1 MVNARSL
8 LGGLI
13 TAALM
18 VVAPA
23 RADDAVKV
31 GLLVPLSGPFTP
43 TGKQMVAGAKLY
55 MQQNGDS
62 VAGRK
67 IELIVKDD
75 GGNPDNTKRLAQEL
89 IVNDK
94 VSVLAG
100 FALTPGA
107 LAVAP
112 LATEAKVV
120 EISMLAAAAPITER
134 SPFIVRASFS
144 VPQSITPLA
153 DWAAKNGI
161 KTVVSVVSDYA
172 PGIEVETNFK
182 QRFEAA
188 GGKVLD
194 ALRVPLSSNDFAPA
208 LQRVTDTKPDAVMV
222 FVPASLG
229 TIFLRQAVE
238 RGLDK
243 SGVKIIADGSL
254 TEDDIINQI
263 GDAAL
268 GIITSQ
274 PYSAAHDSPENK
286 AFVAAF
292 RQANSMRP
300 NFVAVHGYDGMRMV
314 YEALKKTGGKAD
326 GEALIGAIKGLSWVS
341 PRGPVSIDPATRE
354 MIQNVYIRKV
364 EKKDGELYNVEF
376 ETVANVKDPS
386 KK

>member
-1 MVNARSL
+1 MVNIRTLVGGLVAAAL
-8 LGGLI
+8 LGIAPL
-13 TAALM
+13 TAQET
-18 VVAPA
+18 
-23 RADDAVKV
+23 VKV

-43 TGKQMVAGAKLY
+43 TGKQMVAGARLY
-55 MQQNGDS
+55 MQQNGDT
-62 VAGRK
+62 VAGKK
-67 IELIVKDD
+67 IELVIKDD

-94 VSVLAG
+94 VAVLGG

-120 EISMLAAAAPITER
+120 EISMLAATGIVTDR

-161 KTVVSVVSDYA
+161 KSVVSVVSDFA
-172 PGIEVETNFK
+172 PGIDVETNFK

-188 GGKVLD
+188 GGKVVD

-208 LQRVTDTKPDAVMV
+208 LQRVADTRPDAVMV
-222 FVPASLG
+222 FVPASIG
-229 TIFLRQAVE
+229 PIFLRQMVE

-243 SGVKIIADGSL
+243 SGMKIIADGSL
-254 TEDDIINQI
+254 TEDDILNPI

-292 RQANSMRP
+292 KEANAGKRP
-300 NFVAVHGYDGMRMV
+300 NFVAVHAYDGMRLV
-314 YEALKKTGGKAD
+314 YEALKKTNGASD
-326 GEALIGAIKGLSWVS
+326 GEALIEAMKGQSWVS

-354 MIQNVYIRKV
+354 MTQNVYIRKV
-364 EKKDGELYNVEF
+364 ERKDGELYNVEF
-376 ETVANVKDPS
+376 ETVANVKG
-386 KK
+386 K

>member
-1 MVNARSL
+1 MVSTRTFAGALVALSL
-8 LGGLI
+8 LGG
-13 TAALM
+13 APS
-18 VVAPA
+18 VAQET
-23 RADDAVKV
+23 VKV

-55 MQQNGDS
+55 MQQNGDT
-62 VAGRK
+62 VAGNK

-75 GGNPDNTKRLAQEL
+75 AGNPDQTRRLAQEL
-89 IVNDK
+89 VVNDK
-94 VSVLAG
+94 VAVLAG

-112 LATEAKVV
+112 IATEAKVP
-120 EISMLAAAAPITER
+120 EISMLAAAAPVTER

-182 QRFEAA
+182 ARFEAA

-194 ALRVPLSSNDFAPA
+194 ALRVPLSSNDFAPP
-208 LQRVTDTKPDAVMV
+208 LQRVADTRPDAVMV
-222 FVPASLG
+222 FVPASIG
-229 TIFLRQAVE
+229 TIFLRQLVE

-243 SGVKIIADGSL
+243 SGLKIIADGSL
-254 TEDDIINQI
+254 TEDDIINQT

-292 RQANSMRP
+292 KQANNGLRP
-300 NFVAVHGYDGMRMV
+300 NFVAVHGYDGMRLV
-314 YEALKKTGGKAD
+314 YEALKKTGGGSD
-326 GEALIGAIKGLSWVS
+326 GGKLIDAMKGLSWVS

-354 MIQNVYIRKV
+354 MTQNVYIRKV

-376 ETVANVKDPS
+376 ETIANVKG
-386 KK
+386 K

>member
-1 MVNARSL
+1 MITTRAFVGGFVAAAL
-8 LGGLI
+8 LGIAPL
-13 TAALM
+13 AAQET
-18 VVAPA
+18 
-23 RADDAVKV
+23 VKV

-55 MQQNGDS
+55 MQQNGDT
-62 VAGRK
+62 VAGKK
-67 IELIVKDD
+67 IELIIKDD
-75 GGNPDNTKRLAQEL
+75 GGVPDNTKRLAQEL

-94 VSVLAG
+94 VAVLAG

-120 EISMLAAAAPITER
+120 EISMLAATGIVTDR

-161 KTVVSVVSDYA
+161 KSVVSVVSDFA
-172 PGIEVETNFK
+172 PGIDVETNFK
-182 QRFEAA
+182 QRFEAG
-188 GGKVLD
+188 GGKVVD
-194 ALRVPLSSNDFAPA
+194 ALRVPLASNDFAPA

-222 FVPASLG
+222 FVPASIG
-229 TIFLRQAVE
+229 PIFLRQMVE

-243 SGVKIIADGSL
+243 SGMKIIADGSL
-254 TEDDIINQI
+254 TEDDILNPI

-292 RQANSMRP
+292 KQANAGARP
-300 NFVAVHGYDGMRMV
+300 NFVAVHAYDGMRLV
-314 YEALKKTGGKAD
+314 YEALKKTNGASG
-326 GEALIGAIKGLSWVS
+326 GEALVEAMKGQSWVS

-354 MIQNVYIRKV
+354 MTQNVYIRKV
-364 EKKDGELYNVEF
+364 ERKDGELYNIEF
-376 ETVANVKDPS
+376 ETVANVKG
-386 KK
+386 K

>member
-1 MVNARSL
+1 MVNLRTLVGGLVAATL
-8 LGGLI
+8 LGI
-13 TAALM
+13 
-18 VVAPA
+18 APSGA
-23 RADDAVKV
+23 QQSVKV

-55 MQQNGDS
+55 MQQTGDT
-62 VAGRK
+62 VAGK
-67 IELIVKDD
+67 TIELVIKDD
-75 GGNPDNTKRLAQEL
+75 GGNPDNTRRLAQEL

-94 VSVLAG
+94 VAVLAG

-120 EISMLAAAAPITER
+120 EISMLAATGIVTDR

-161 KTVVSVVSDYA
+161 KSVVSVVSDFA
-172 PGIEVETNFK
+172 PGIDVETNFR

-188 GGKVLD
+188 GGKVVD

-208 LQRVTDTKPDAVMV
+208 LQRVADTKPDAVMV
-222 FVPASLG
+222 FVPASIG
-229 TIFLRQAVE
+229 PIFLRQMVE

-243 SGVKIIADGSL
+243 SGMKIIADGSL
-254 TEDDIINQI
+254 TEDDILNPI

-292 RQANSMRP
+292 KEANGGKRP
-300 NFVAVHGYDGMRMV
+300 NFVAVHAYDGMRLV
-314 YEALKKTGGKAD
+314 YEALKKTNGAAD
-326 GEALIGAIKGLSWVS
+326 GEGLIAAMKGQSWVS

-354 MIQNVYIRKV
+354 MTQNVYIRKV
-364 EKKDGELYNVEF
+364 ERKDGELYNVEF
-376 ETVANVKDPS
+376 ETIANVKG
-386 KK
+386 K